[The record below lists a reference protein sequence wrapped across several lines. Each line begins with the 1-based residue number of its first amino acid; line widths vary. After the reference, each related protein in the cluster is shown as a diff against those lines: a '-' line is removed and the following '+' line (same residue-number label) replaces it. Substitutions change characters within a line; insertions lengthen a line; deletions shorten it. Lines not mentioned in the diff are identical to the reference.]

1 MHKRSI
7 LSSSP
12 IPGCRSSSAPFPP
25 RRPRANP
32 ICIMCQRLINSVFY
46 FFALSV
52 IYETDVFKFKRETAF
67 NIYRAGDLTETG
79 MYPRAQT
86 TRRALTKL
94 HWPAPRH
101 RSFAKHPPPPPPPP
115 VSRLARASCPRRFP
129 TVGSPAKSNKI
140 ARRKHD
146 SPVD

>member
-1 MHKRSI
+1 MYKRSI

-12 IPGCRSSSAPFPP
+12 TRGCRSSSAPFPP

-94 HWPAPRH
+94 HWPAPHR
-101 RSFAKHPPPPPPPP
+101 RSFAKRPPSPP
-115 VSRLARASCPRRFP
+115 VSHLSHVSCQLVADGR
-129 TVGSPAKSNKI
+129 KSGK
-140 ARRKHD
+140 
-146 SPVD
+146 VQ